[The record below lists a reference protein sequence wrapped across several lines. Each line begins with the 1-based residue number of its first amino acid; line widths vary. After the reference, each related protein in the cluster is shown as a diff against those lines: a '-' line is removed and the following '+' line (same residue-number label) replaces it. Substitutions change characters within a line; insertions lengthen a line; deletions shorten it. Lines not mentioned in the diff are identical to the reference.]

1 MKKFIICVAVLS
13 MALFSGCKKDKIAT
27 LDREYVLFPDT
38 LLNCPVLMD
47 EGYSFKV
54 PVTSTVACDY
64 DRTFAVEIIDKGS
77 TAVEERDF
85 RLRSN
90 TVVIPAGKY
99 SGNIEILPVY
109 ESFKT
114 NDTLSVNLKLVSPE
128 ETKWDMYGDRTT
140 VAMHKVC
147 PFSLDNF
154 TGYCLVG
161 SLFLYQYPGN
171 NTSMERLV
179 ETEAVPGKENT
190 ILMKDWLFD
199 GYDVTLTFD
208 PSDPLNPKVTM
219 EPGQVISD
227 EATVFGQILGDN
239 RIKAE
244 VSPMYLSYYNSCQR
258 FVALW
263 IRVYVDKMATPVGT
277 VGHFYHVMEWKT
289 DEEAEELKNEGY

>member
-1 MKKFIICVAVLS
+1 MKKFIICMAVLS
-13 MALFSGCKKDKIAT
+13 MALFSGCNKDKAAR

-38 LLNCPVLMD
+38 LLQCPVLMD

-64 DRTFAVEIIDKGS
+64 DRTFAVEIIDQGS
-77 TAVEERDF
+77 TAVENRDY

-99 SGNIEILPVY
+99 SADLEILPVY
-109 ESFKT
+109 EAFT
-114 NDTLSVNLKLVSPE
+114 DNDTLSVNLKLVMPE
-128 ETKWDMYGDRTT
+128 NLKWDMYGDRTT

-147 PFSLDNF
+147 PFSLDTF

-171 NTSMERLV
+171 NTSMERLI
-179 ETEAVPGKENT
+179 ETEAVEGKENT
-190 ILMKDWLFD
+190 IVMKDWLFD
-199 GYDVTLTFD
+199 GYDVTMSFD
-208 PSDPLNPKVTM
+208 PSDPLNPKVSM

-239 RIKAE
+239 RIKVE
-244 VSPMYLSYYNSCQR
+244 VSPMYLSYFNSCQK

-263 IRVYVDKMATPVGT
+263 VRVYVDDMGKPFGT
-277 VGHFYHVMEWKT
+277 VGHFYQVMEWVS
-289 DEEAEELKNEGY
+289 DEEAGKLKNEGY